1 MTDIIIIGAQEDNGI
16 ERLIK
21 TTLSRT
27 YRVSYLKNSSYSR
40 CGTGY
45 ELICI
50 DCGEIELSGIESP
63 IILTKKEASLTMP
76 LPENSTAI
84 ISDEN
89 ENLLSAVK
97 DGGVCAITC
106 GISPTSTI
114 SFTSETDE
122 KLTVSLNRSI
132 SALSG
137 RTVQPLEIPIE
148 KSGYDSYTLMSFIAL
163 RLLLD
168 DFDSELGKLI

>member
-1 MTDIIIIGAQEDNGI
+1 MTDIIIVGSQEDCGI
-16 ERLIK
+16 EQLIK
-21 TTLSRT
+21 TVLSQT
-27 YRVSYLKNSSYSR
+27 YRISYLKNGFYSR
-40 CGTGY
+40 LGAGY

-50 DCGEIELSGIESP
+50 DCGEISLTGIESP
-63 IILTKKEASLTMP
+63 IILAKKEAALTMP

-84 ISDEN
+84 ISAEN
-89 ENLLSAVK
+89 ENQLSAVK
-97 DGGVCAITC
+97 SSGVCAITC

-114 SFTSETDE
+114 SFTSETEE

-137 RTVQPLEIPIE
+137 RTVQPLEIPIN
-148 KSGYDSYTLMSFIAL
+148 KSGFDSYTLMSFVAL